1 MKKKILFFSIDRL
14 GDYLIRSNVM
24 HSISK
29 YYKFSEIICSEK
41 NYKLI
46 KLLNQTKPKVNL
58 VNGNVKI
65 RFV

>member
-46 KLLNQTKPKVNL
+46 NKQIFFDKL
-58 VNGNVKI
+58 
-65 RFV
+65 